1 MAVIGKPKLMRKI
14 NRELLLGVL
23 RDKQYV
29 TNSDLTR
36 KTGLSRRTVNL
47 IISSLKESGI
57 VSEAGYG
64 DSTSE
69 GGKKPV
75 IYQFI
80 PDSLYAIGCMIR
92 DIKAFIGICNLNGEI
107 LFRDEIVI
115 DWDKGREHVTG
126 QVLKLIKDIIDKANI
141 SPSKFMGVGLGL
153 PGIIDFENGNI
164 KTLTRHKGWEDY
176 SLAGILQKDL
186 NMPVEIKNEN
196 HIRVLGEKW
205 FGLAKDYKNFVTI
218 ITTNDGIGAGV
229 VLNNKLMSSKNCL
242 LGEVGHIKI
251 IENGS
256 SFNKLMDFEYYLGL
270 KHVNQIIQDNIKHKS
285 YSSSPVKKLTGSGE
299 ISFED
304 LFDLYN
310 SGDGFARFIVGKITV
325 YLTSLIE
332 TIVCTYDPELII
344 IQGKYSSL
352 EDVYFKNISDS
363 IKESVYPEV
372 NKEIVIKRTTQAKEK
387 SIIGAAGI
395 IFDEISI

>member
-1 MAVIGKPKLMRKI
+1 MVLIGKPKLMRKI
-14 NRELLLGVL
+14 NRELLLGIL

-36 KTGLSRRTVNL
+36 RTGLSRRTVNL
-47 IISSLKESGI
+47 IISSLKEIGI

-107 LFRDEIVI
+107 LFRDEIII
-115 DWDKGREHVTG
+115 DWNRGRDHVTG
-126 QVLKLIKDIIDKANI
+126 QVMKLIKDIIDKANI
-141 SPSKFMGVGLGL
+141 NPSKFMGIGIGL
-153 PGIIDFENGNI
+153 PGIIDSENGTI
-164 KTLTRHKGWEDY
+164 KTLTRHEGWEDY
-176 SLAGILQKDL
+176 GLAHVLQKDL

-196 HIRVLGEKW
+196 HIRILGEKW
-205 FGLAKDYKNFVTI
+205 FGLAKDYKNFVTV

-251 IENGS
+251 IENGT
-256 SFNKLMDFEYYLGL
+256 SFNKLMNFEYYLGL

-285 YSSSPVKKLTGSGE
+285 YSVSPIRRLTGSGE
-299 ISFED
+299 VSFED
-304 LFDLYN
+304 LFDFYN
-310 SGDGFARFIVGKITV
+310 SGDEFSRFIVGKITI

-352 EDVYFKNISDS
+352 EDDYFKNIADI
-363 IKESVYPEV
+363 IKKSVYPKV
-372 NKEIVIKRTTQAKEK
+372 DKDIVIKRTTQARKEHYR
-387 SIIGAAGI
+387 SCRDYI
-395 IFDEISI
+395 